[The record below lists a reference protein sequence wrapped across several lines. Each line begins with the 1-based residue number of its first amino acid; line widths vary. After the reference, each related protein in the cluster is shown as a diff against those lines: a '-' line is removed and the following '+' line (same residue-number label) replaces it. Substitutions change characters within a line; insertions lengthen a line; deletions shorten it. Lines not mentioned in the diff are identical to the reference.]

1 MSKQKKRSFEEL
13 VRENKLQILRD
24 EAAREDIEKRV
35 EKKLLDKERWQVT

>member
-13 VRENKLQILRD
+13 VKENKLQILRD